1 MSTASTMSSVT
12 HTPPASQ
19 GHSYRPSRGH
29 NRSGRW
35 TQIPSFVATSAPSEQ
50 ESKQE
55 PSQPGH
61 WATAAGSAHHHH
73 THSHSHSHSQ
83 SSLSDSHLLGD
94 TATTTTRVD
103 AAADGL
109 LGSSGPST
117 SSVTPFQS
125 SGSDIPLSYEIVT
138 GTLTVLPWVVLSWY
152 TRLYTEPTSNKL
164 YRLLKA
170 AAAKSS
176 WFRTYSIETKVD
188 TVWWR
193 TMALVS
199 VTMLLIGSWS
209 WLRRKR
215 AGQGLP
221 NMSSLDLAAGQ
232 TALTRI
238 LSLGLPIYA
247 AMIIGAPIVAL
258 AFILTFAA
266 GLPAIFDRSG
276 NHGAA
281 RERLGHKKASL
292 FVLSTFIVLNV
303 LGFDA
308 PVDVKPL
315 RGYIALF
322 VSIFLL
328 RPPFSSARD
337 AVPAASQPNID
348 SLSKFADGA
357 VSLIKQQISA
367 VSTCPLVASAEDIQL
382 TLVSGA
388 LLAALTVLLS
398 PFSGAQYAFGV
409 MGFLWTLVTAACFT
423 VSLTLSS
430 PSSLRTRQ
438 KIGHVA
444 ASVLVILF
452 SAVPHAESSRLL
464 CLTWVVVAVLSYF
477 AAIFDDHKHGHAS
490 HGHSEA
496 ELSTVTKFLLKR
508 GESYPILYSILKEDD
523 SRRIFYFMSLNFA
536 FMLVQLCYGFIT
548 GSLGLLSDSIHM
560 FFDCL
565 ALVVGLCAA
574 VMSKWPPSARFPY
587 GYGKVD
593 TLSGFA
599 NGVFLM
605 IISVEI
611 VYEAIERL
619 LSGSQMHRIQELLV
633 VSIAGLAVNLVGI
646 MAFDHAHHG
655 HSHGGHGHGHDH
667 GHRHGHGHSHS
678 NENMHGIFLHILADT
693 LGSVA
698 VVISTILVHFY
709 GWAGF
714 DPIAS
719 CIIAILIFVS
729 AVPLVSSTAKTLLL
743 TLPADVEYNLRDTLA
758 GVSTLRGVVG
768 YTVPKFW
775 LDDTAAAT
783 STGHDHGH
791 HHHHGHSHSH
801 SHGHS
806 NSHDL
811 CHHHHEKSHS
821 HDDYHH
827 HHQHS
832 HDHDHD
838 HDHDHHDHKS
848 DGQRVLGVIHVIASR
863 SADLEDVR
871 RRTVDFLREK
881 NMDIVVQV
889 EREGEGR
896 CWCGTGVKSS

>member
-12 HTPPASQ
+12 SQ
-19 GHSYRPSRGH
+19 GRGHRRGH
-29 NRSGRW
+29 NRSGGW
-35 TQIPSFVATSAPSEQ
+35 TQIPQIPSVVATSAPGEQ
-50 ESKQE
+50 ESQQE
-55 PSQPGH
+55 PSQPDHPSEQTNGQVPG
-61 WATAAGSAHHHH
+61 WTLPTAASAAHHHR
-73 THSHSHSHSQ
+73 TPSHSHSHSHT
-83 SSLSDSHLLGD
+83 SLSDGHLPGD
-94 TATTTTRVD
+94 ASATTTKAD
-103 AAADGL
+103 EAADGF

-117 SSVTPFQS
+117 SFVTPFQT
-125 SGSDIPLSYEIVT
+125 SGSDVPLSYEIVT
-138 GTLTVLPWVVLSWY
+138 GTLTVLPWVALSWY
-152 TRLYTEPTSNKL
+152 TRLYTEPTSHKL
-164 YRLLKA
+164 YRMLKA
-170 AAAKSS
+170 AAARAS
-176 WFRTYSIETKVD
+176 WFRTYSTETKVD
-188 TVWWR
+188 AVWWR
-193 TMALVS
+193 TMVMVS
-199 VTMLLIGSWS
+199 ATMLLIGSWS
-209 WLRRKR
+209 LLRRRR
-215 AGQGLP
+215 AGQALP
-221 NMSSLDLAAGQ
+221 DMSSLDLSWAAGQ

-238 LSLGLPIYA
+238 VSLGLPIYA
-247 AMIIGAPIVAL
+247 AMIIGAPMVAL
-258 AFILTFAA
+258 AFTLTFAV
-266 GLPAIFDRSG
+266 GLPTIFDRSG
-276 NHGAA
+276 KMGAA

-292 FVLSTFIVLNV
+292 LVLSTFIVLNV
-303 LGFDA
+303 LGYDT
-308 PVDVKPL
+308 PVDTKPL

-322 VSIFLL
+322 ASIFLL

-337 AVPAASQPNID
+337 AVPVASQPKID
-348 SLSKFADGA
+348 SLAKVANGA
-357 VSLIKQQISA
+357 AFLVNQQTSA
-367 VSTCPLVASAEDIQL
+367 VSTCPLVASVEDIQL

-398 PFSGAQYAFGV
+398 PFSGALYAFEATD
-409 MGFLWTLVTAACFT
+409 FISTLITAACFT
-423 VSLTLSS
+423 VSLMLSS
-430 PSSLRTRQ
+430 PSSLHTRQ
-438 KIGHVA
+438 KLGHVA
-444 ASVLVILF
+444 ASVLVIAF
-452 SAVPHAESSRLL
+452 SALPHFESSRVL
-464 CLTWVVVAVLSYF
+464 CLTWIAVAVLSYF
-477 AAIFDDHKHGHAS
+477 AATFDDAKRGHAS

-496 ELSTVTKFLLKR
+496 ELSAVTKFLLR
-508 GESYPILYSILKEDD
+508 HGESYPLIHSILKEDD

-536 FMLVQLCYGFIT
+536 FMLVQLCYGYIT

-574 VMSKWPPSARFPY
+574 VMSKWPPSTRFPY

-611 VYEAIERL
+611 VYEAVERL
-619 LSGSQMHRIQELLV
+619 LSGSEMHRIQELLV

-646 MAFDHAHHG
+646 VAFDHGHHG

-667 GHRHGHGHSHS
+667 GHGHGHSHG

-698 VVISTILVHFY
+698 VVISTILVHYY

-719 CIIAILIFVS
+719 CVIAILIFAS

-775 LDDTAAAT
+775 LDDTAVGT

-791 HHHHGHSHSH
+791 DHGP

-811 CHHHHEKSHS
+811 CQHRHLDHHDHHHHL
-821 HDDYHH
+821 HDH
-827 HHQHS
+827 

-838 HDHDHHDHKS
+838 HKS
-848 DGQRVLGVIHVIASR
+848 NSQRVLGVIHVIASR
-863 SADLEDVR
+863 GADLEDVR

-896 CWCGTGVKSS
+896 CWCGSGTKSS